1 MICIFEVW
9 EKGKLV
15 SRKETDDGILNLQV
29 LDARLK
35 TIETKV
41 IVVAVI

>member
-1 MICIFEVW
+1 MIIIYETW

-15 SRKETDDGILNLQV
+15 SRTETDDGIPSLEE

-35 TIETKV
+35 LEEAK
-41 IVVAVI
+41 AVRG